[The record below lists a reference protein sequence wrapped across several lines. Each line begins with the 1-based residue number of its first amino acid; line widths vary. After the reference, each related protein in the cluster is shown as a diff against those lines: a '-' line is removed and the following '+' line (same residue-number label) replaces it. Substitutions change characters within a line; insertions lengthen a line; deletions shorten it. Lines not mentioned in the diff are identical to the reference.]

1 VRIVKTGILGI
12 RVPMIILLL
21 ARVIWVEYHLARMLI
36 VGIRTKRAWM
46 KWCVRWIA
54 VVLTTDIV
62 GRMRMLLSRLERWV

>member
-36 VGIRTKRAWM
+36 VGTRTSVAWM
-46 KWCVRWIA
+46 RWCVRWIA

-62 GRMRMLLSRLERWV
+62 GRMRMLLSRLERWE